1 MASSLITKF
10 SFFLLR
16 RRYFVLFQRINIFIK
31 LPLQEPSL
39 SRHKASHSSW
49 FMRNQHNHQCHA
61 TSGTRSHP
69 ETPHGHQRGAFGDIP
84 AWSVLIPSTASP
96 PTAQQDGQGCWDIP
110 AKAVQLHKHPQHW
123 EGRWL
128 STKHSAGTNLRNSVF
143 GQWKVLQP
151 IKVETPVRDIFETLA
166 TRWASE
172 GRPGPHFFGVFPAS
186 RYFFPI
192 LCTSFLFQPCKMLQ
206 HFLAP
211 GLASSLNYR
220 NPTTWTHR
228 AAT

>member
-1 MASSLITKF
+1 M
-10 SFFLLR
+10 
-16 RRYFVLFQRINIFIK
+16 
-31 LPLQEPSL
+31 LPVAP
-39 SRHKASHSSW
+39 
-49 FMRNQHNHQCHA
+49 
-61 TSGTRSHP
+61 G
-69 ETPHGHQRGAFGDIP
+69 
-84 AWSVLIPSTASP
+84 LIPKHHMATKGEPLVTSLPGLSSSP
-96 PTAQQDGQGCWDIP
+96 PQ
-110 AKAVQLHKHPQHW
+110 HPLPQPNRMVRVAGTSLPRPFNYTNTPNTEKW
-123 EGRWL
+123 ML
-128 STKHSAGTNLRNSVF
+128 STKHSAGTKLRNSVF

-172 GRPGPHFFGVFPAS
+172 GRPGPHFFGVLPAN
-186 RYFFPI
+186 RCFFPI
-192 LCTSFLFQPCKMLQ
+192 LRTSFLFQPCKMLQ